1 MQRVL
6 ELLKS
11 NQITLFLGAG
21 SSMGI
26 GGPSGKKLL
35 VEVVNKFSDVK
46 FSNGKKFLMYARI

>member
-1 MQRVL
+1 MQRVS

-11 NQITLFLGAG
+11 NQTTLFLGAG

-35 VEVVNKFSDVK
+35 AKVINKFSGVK
-46 FSNGKKFLMYARI
+46 FSNGKNFLMYARI